1 MVIHFFQKNIFSS
14 SRHFSKI
21 IVSAAKEFRKNRCDL
36 QASSLTLFTL
46 LSIVPIM
53 AMAFGIAK
61 GFGFKEFLERRIFDL
76 FSGQEQMIQNILSFS
91 NNLLE
96 RTRGGI
102 MAIFGVILLFYSLI
116 KLIGHIENAFNKIW
130 CVTDDR
136 LLIRK
141 ITDYAAISITAGILV
156 VFSSSANIFITTY
169 LTRFLAYINLPEN
182 IENLVSLGF
191 NVFAFF
197 TIWLLFIFFFL
208 FIPNKRIKIT
218 AAVAGGLI
226 SGTIYQIAQ
235 IAYFKFQVGVSS
247 YNAIYG
253 SFAALPLF
261 LIWLQT
267 SWAIFLF
274 GAEIAFSWENGE
286 DLESLDMEYD
296 KISIR
301 LGKLIVL
308 RIVHLCVI
316 RFANKRIPASDV
328 DIASEIKIPLK
339 IVKVLLE
346 KLVESNILLETNMK
360 KRIGYV
366 PAQDIETLTI
376 SNVVSEF
383 EQRGEDSIQ
392 ACKTLEFEILEQS
405 LNEFAEACK
414 ASYGEKKLKNI

>member
-1 MVIHFFQKNIFSS
+1 MIHFFQKNIFSS